1 MKTASSLFAML
12 FISIFYVSAQ
22 TTQDKAD
29 STYTST
35 WVQALDWM
43 GPTPPTQ
50 TAIDGM
56 LRKEIV
62 ADSVSGFDAQGAIFD
77 EEWARIAGNG
87 HSIANPVGLPETNGG
102 EADFT
107 GSFKVL
113 YDDANIYILLK
124 YIDDDVTGN
133 ETVELTWAP
142 YLKLYNP
149 KFKKLTANYFRFSQF
164 GAAKATF
171 GKTGYKNSML
181 IVPTK
186 DAYTILWS
194 GTTNDLTASLFLD
207 DKTAPASTTVKQII
221 TIGYPA
227 LTGEARPDFN
237 PSIWRALNNGKGISF
252 DIKVRDA
259 DTDDANQPA
268 VHPAT
273 NSRSQDYW
281 WNTTDN
287 DGWIV
292 TYLSGMLAPEKIST
306 GISST
311 KANNSI
317 FGKVTTKQIQ
327 LNSQTDVSIYNA
339 IGKLILLSN
348 NATKV
353 ELSTLGKGVF
363 VVRAGNQ
370 AIKLVR

>member
-77 EEWARIAGNG
+77 EEWAKASGNG
-87 HSIANPVGLPETNGG
+87 NSIANPVGLPETNGG

-306 GISST
+306 GISNT
-311 KANNSI
+311 NANTSI
-317 FGKVTTKQIQ
+317 FGKVTVNQIQ
-327 LNSQTDVSIYNA
+327 FNSQTDVSIYNA
-339 IGKLILLSN
+339 IGKLILSSKN
-348 NATKV
+348 TTKV